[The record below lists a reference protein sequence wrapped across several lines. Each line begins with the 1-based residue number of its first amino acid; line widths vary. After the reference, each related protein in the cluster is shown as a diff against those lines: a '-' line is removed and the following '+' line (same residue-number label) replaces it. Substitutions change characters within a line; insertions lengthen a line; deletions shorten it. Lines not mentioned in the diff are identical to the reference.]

1 MGGFTDKL
9 PEDLKKF
16 VDPSLPKEMRLMAAR
31 GLVPISPRDILLVVF
46 SLTMDGDEEVEK
58 EARKTLESMPEEVIE
73 PVLVDESSPPELLD
87 FIARNTGNESY
98 LEKIILNR
106 ATDDST
112 IAYLAETLH
121 NGSLVELIA
130 SNQVRILRS
139 SAIVEAL
146 GQNPSVSPSVMDRVT
161 SFISLYLG
169 TGKDDGVEIETVS
182 QLKDGVTTLSNEE
195 IGESFLDEI
204 SFPEEL
210 LEEDEEAIRRSS
222 QGSLLDRVVH
232 MRLPEKLKL
241 ALMGNREVRRILV
254 RDSNR
259 LVATAVLKNPRLT
272 DSEVIQIAQSRTVD
286 EYLLREIAGTRKWA
300 KLYQVKVALV
310 NNPKTPTDVALNF
323 LRHLRYRDLRS
334 VVWNRDLPGVITST
348 AKRIL
353 KEKQDQGV

>member
-1 MGGFTDKL
+1 MGRFTDKL
-9 PEDLKKF
+9 PEGLKKF
-16 VDPSLPKEMRLMAAR
+16 VDPSLPKEMRIMAAK
-31 GLVPISPRDILLVVF
+31 GLVPIPPRDIVLVVF

-58 EARKTLESMPEEVIE
+58 EARETLKAMPEEVIG

-106 ATDDST
+106 TTDDST

-121 NGSLVELIA
+121 NGPLVELIA

-169 TGKDDGVEIETVS
+169 TGKQGGVEKEPVS
-182 QLKDGVTTLSNEE
+182 HHKDDVTTLNEE
-195 IGESFLDEI
+195 IRESFLDKI
-204 SFPEEL
+204 GFPEEL
-210 LEEDEEAIRRSS
+210 LEEDEEAIKRTS
-222 QGSLLDRVVH
+222 QGNLLDRVVH

-241 ALMGNREVRRILV
+241 ALVGNREARRILV

-286 EYLLREIAGTRKWA
+286 ECVLREIAGTRKWA
-300 KLYQVKVALV
+300 KLYQVKLALV
-310 NNPKTPTDVALNF
+310 NNPKTPTDVTLNF
-323 LRHLRYRDLRS
+323 LRHLRYKDLRS
-334 VVWNRDLPGVITST
+334 VVWNRDLPGVIIST
-348 AKRIL
+348 ARKIL